1 MILVRIS
8 TKNYKNELRFVKI
21 RAQNRKCRFFQ
32 TFSLMASSFA
42 SQSAFFSMR
51 PGSSSFFQRIFSLSN
66 LIQNQDF
73 GRRKFW
79 ILKRKCRFGGFRGWR
94 FQIWASRIEIRKELQ
109 KSILDF
115 SKSNFWLKNQ
125 ESKSNFRFW
134 ADADFWNFGRDF
146 EFLSPNFKIEIEF
159 QVLMFRFRNFLES
172 KFLKTPNF
180 KFWQNG
186 FLYFKF

>member
-115 SKSNFWLKNQ
+115 SKSIVKTSNNQIFKTSTIQILTESNSAFW
-125 ESKSNFRFW
+125 SNF
-134 ADADFWNFGRDF
+134 DPK
-146 EFLSPNFKIEIEF
+146 LSS
-159 QVLMFRFRNFLES
+159 FRVYIP
-172 KFLKTPNF
+172 KFPLASR
-180 KFWQNG
+180 
-186 FLYFKF
+186 